1 MNYFTDSNEWQWLFN
16 NAMDWQ
22 KILDKHIPQFPTEE
36 GIENKEEYIKF
47 LGEVL
52 ESTGDWCGNSLLELG
67 QKLEEQGAGKV
78 LDGKTIPSEALAE
91 ILRQATELQVYGIP
105 VPTQYG
111 GLGTPVSIY
120 FMLLSQISR
129 SCVSSTTTI
138 SFYTGM
144 AEMVN
149 RFCTQEMKDKYI
161 PMVCE
166 GKISGSM
173 NLTEAQAGSD
183 LSLLKTTAT
192 PQDDGTY
199 LLNGEKIFITN
210 GGGGLGFVLAKI
222 QGAPDTLSGISMFFV
237 EQEVEG
243 NDLNFKVEKNEE
255 KMGLKGSFTTVV
267 TYENSKAYLVGE
279 AGKGMKYM
287 FHLMNEARICVAM
300 QALGGIEFCIDYA
313 KKYADERVS
322 FGKPISQLP
331 LLKRFIDDIEVE
343 QDALRAMLI
352 DTCSWFD
359 KYHYLDAK
367 KWNTDDLNEKEQREY
382 KEASYWVRKR
392 TPLVKYYATEAFV
405 DLSKKSVQILGGYGF
420 IKEYPLERYHRDSF
434 APLLYEGTSQIQALM
449 ALKDV
454 LKEAMKD
461 PGKFLGN
468 LVTSHPSTSFI
479 NRENSWNR
487 SYKSAYFKFQKNM
500 SKLIFKCLKPGQI
513 NKILSIK
520 EWQSEEG
527 VSQLMV
533 HAETLCQALSY
544 TETLSVLCKHANKNK
559 SRVELYEKYRK
570 LITPRL
576 EAIYKD
582 WEIRS

>member
-16 NAMDWQ
+16 NAINWQ
-22 KILDKHIPQFPTEE
+22 TNLDHHIPQFPTED

-47 LGEVL
+47 LAEVL
-52 ESTGDWCGNSLLELG
+52 ESTGEWCGNSLLKLG
-67 QKLEEQGAGKV
+67 YQLEEQGAGKV
-78 LDGKTIPSEALAE
+78 IDGKTIPSEALAT
-91 ILRQATELQVYGIP
+91 ILKEATELQLFGIP
-105 VPTQYG
+105 VSQEYG

-129 SCVSSTTTI
+129 SCVSTTTTI
-138 SFYTGM
+138 SFFTGM
-144 AEMVN
+144 AEMVG

-183 LSLLKTTAT
+183 LALIKTTAT

-222 QGAPDTLSGISMFFV
+222 QGAPDTLDGISMFFV

-255 KMGLKGSFTTVV
+255 KMGIKGSFTTVV

-287 FHLMNEARICVAM
+287 FHLMNEARICVGM

-313 KKYADERVS
+313 KKYANERIA
-322 FGKPISQLP
+322 FGKPIAELP
-331 LLKRFIDDIEVE
+331 LLKRFIEDIEVE
-343 QDALRAMLI
+343 QDAIRAMLI

-359 KYHYLDAK
+359 LYHHLDGK
-367 KWNTDDLNEKEQREY
+367 KWHTGDLNKKEQEQY

-392 TPLVKYYATEAFV
+392 TPLVKYYSTEAFV
-405 DLSKKSVQILGGYGF
+405 DLSKKSIQVLGGYGF
-420 IKEYPLERYHRDSF
+420 IKEYPLERFHRDSF

-449 ALKDV
+449 ALKDIV
-454 LKEAMKD
+454 KHAMKD
-461 PGKFLGN
+461 PGKYIGS
-468 LVTSHPSTSFI
+468 LVSSHPTTSLL
-479 NRENSWNR
+479 NRENSWSR
-487 SYKSAYFKFQKNM
+487 SFKSTSFRFQKNM
-500 SKLIFKCLKPGQI
+500 TKLIFKCLKPDQI
-513 NKILSIK
+513 NKILDLK

-527 VSQLMV
+527 VSQLMI
-533 HAETLCQALSY
+533 HAETLCQAMCY
-544 TETLSVLCKHANKNK
+544 TETLRVLCNHANKDE
-559 SRVELYEKYRK
+559 SRAELYNKYKK

-582 WEIRS
+582 WELRS